1 MVRSCCPPSD
11 ADAIL
16 AIKLPQRQCDDFV
29 AWFPEK
35 NGIFSVRSA
44 YRLGLQPSLD
54 LLSEG
59 QSSAE
64 PGGDRGIWNLVWKAK
79 VPQKLR
85 VFAWKAA
92 TSTLAVR
99 SGLHHRIP
107 KIDPTC
113 IICGLEVED
122 GHHALIRCTLARAL
136 REEMRKIWTLPPESA
151 FQINSKE
158 WLLHLLSTS
167 SPSIR
172 AKIIFLLWRSWHLRN
187 NIVHGDGKASI
198 VASAS
203 FIANYLESFSS
214 VNLAR
219 SDPKGKAAVSP
230 EHQLPESS
238 VRLSNWTTPT
248 EGQLKENVDAGWD
261 VSTKKAGIGVIIR
274 GHLGQ
279 VVECEWKFISWC
291 ASAEEAEV
299 LACLQ
304 GLKSLIRLQAPY
316 GILESDCLRTVK
328 ILQCEVK
335 DTSSCWSL
343 YAEGHELLNLY
354 QSISICK
361 VDRASNGL
369 AHGLAQLGKKGDSGS
384 ARGSVPPPLAGLAEK
399 DCNWVDEPLGA

>member
-1 MVRSCCPPSD
+1 M
-11 ADAIL
+11 
-16 AIKLPQRQCDDFV
+16 
-29 AWFPEK
+29 
-35 NGIFSVRSA
+35 
-44 YRLGLQPSLD
+44 
-54 LLSEG
+54 
-59 QSSAE
+59 
-64 PGGDRGIWNLVWKAK
+64 
-79 VPQKLR
+79 
-85 VFAWKAA
+85 
-92 TSTLAVR
+92 
-99 SGLHHRIP
+99 P

-343 YAEGHELLNLY
+343 YAEGQELLNLY

-361 VDRASNGL
+361 LDRASNGL
-369 AHGLAQLGKKGDSGS
+369 AYGLVQLGKKGDSGS
-384 ARGSVPPPLAGLAEK
+384 VRGSVPPPLAGLAEK
-399 DCNWVDEPLGA
+399 DCN